1 MGLMIG
7 VILAGGRSSRMRV
20 DKATVDVA
28 GRPMIAWV
36 ATALATACETVVVAG
51 GSGTDD
57 LPLLPDALPAHRG
70 PLAGVVTAMDN
81 FPREML
87 AVVAVDQPWLRGDT
101 VARLGDL
108 AGGMAAAPVDGG
120 VRQTTCA
127 VYPPA
132 LADLAR
138 QELAGDGSLQ
148 SLLDLASFIPVVH
161 WHEWGED
168 GRSWFSADTPDSL
181 ADGLDRFGPPPG

>member
-1 MGLMIG
+1 
-7 VILAGGRSSRMRV
+7 
-20 DKATVDVA
+20 
-28 GRPMIAWV
+28 
-36 ATALATACETVVVAG
+36 
-51 GSGTDD
+51 
-57 LPLLPDALPAHRG
+57 
-70 PLAGVVTAMDN
+70 
-81 FPREML
+81 
-87 AVVAVDQPWLRGDT
+87 
-101 VARLGDL
+101 
-108 AGGMAAAPVDGG
+108 
-120 VRQTTCA
+120 

-148 SLLDLASFIPVVH
+148 SLLDLASFMPVVH